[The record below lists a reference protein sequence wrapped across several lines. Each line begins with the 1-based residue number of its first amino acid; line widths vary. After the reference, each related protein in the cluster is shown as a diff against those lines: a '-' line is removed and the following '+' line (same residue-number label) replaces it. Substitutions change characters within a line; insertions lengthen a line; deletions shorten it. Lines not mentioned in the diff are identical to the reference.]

1 MNPTEEQNL
10 LPIPKFS
17 YPVNAL
23 RDLLAGLHE
32 AANNTNAIDEAVI
45 DAESLI
51 DALCKV
57 AANHPEPIVALYLQ
71 SELRS
76 LEK

>member
-1 MNPTEEQNL
+1 MNLNGDQTPL
-10 LPIPKFS
+10 AKIS
-17 YPVNAL
+17 IPVNAL
-23 RDLLAGLHE
+23 RDLLAGLHA
-32 AANNTNAIDEAVI
+32 AANNMNTIDEAVI

-51 DALCKV
+51 DVLCHV
-57 AANHPEPIVALYLQ
+57 AANHPEPVVALYLQ